1 VSSTRSHGYSYE
13 LNENVIHGVSC
24 SGDGEQNK
32 NTVLKQARDSVTVDL
47 SQSSRSGETTATT
60 SDLSVGLDGSF
71 VLPGSR
77 VEELKKEF
85 GIDTDELLR
94 ALITPASALAR
105 PPISSFHV
113 GAAGIGGSGALYVG
127 CNLEFAKLPLYNS
140 VHAEQFLLVNALHHG
155 ETTIEKLAISAAP
168 CGHCRQFFSEL
179 ACADSI
185 KFLFFG
191 GSYSLGQLLPMRFK
205 PTDLLESKE
214 TPLLLQPQH
223 HKLAFSEESKRQIR
237 EWEDAGEIKLV
248 KAALEALKECE
259 KSYSPY
265 SRCPAG
271 AAILTSDG
279 GVYAGGYIE
288 SAAYNPSMLPLQ
300 SAIID
305 AVIDGMPCYS
315 EMKAAILVEM
325 DGGAVQHRNT
335 MEINVSQI
343 APQANFYCLHVEKCL
358 E

>member
-1 VSSTRSHGYSYE
+1 MSTGMGVKRS
-13 LNENVIHGVSC
+13 LL
-24 SGDGEQNK
+24 DP
-32 NTVLKQARDSVTVDL
+32 VTIDL
-47 SQSSRSGETTATT
+47 SQPVPSSSTSSRSDAIHSSVSENNDM
-60 SDLSVGLDGSF
+60 DLRIGLEGKF
-71 VLPGSR
+71 VLPASR
-77 VEELKKEF
+77 VEELKDEF
-85 GIDTDELLR
+85 GVTTDELLR

-113 GAAGIGGSGALYVG
+113 GAVGIAGSGALYVG

-155 ETTIEKLAISAAP
+155 ETEIKKLAISAAP

-205 PTDLLESKE
+205 PSDLLDNGES
-214 TPLLLQPQH
+214 PLLLQPQNH
-223 HKLAFSEESKRQIR
+223 NMTFSKESRDQILA
-237 EWEDAGEIKLV
+237 WERSGDTLLV
-248 KAALEALKECE
+248 EAAYEALKECNT
-259 KSYSPY
+259 SYSPY
-265 SRCPAG
+265 SGCPAG
-271 AAILTSDG
+271 ASILTAEG

-305 AVIDGMPCYS
+305 AVIDGMPCYN
-315 EMKAAILVEM
+315 EMKAAILVET
-325 DGGAVQHRNT
+325 DGGAVQHRKT
-335 MEINVSQI
+335 MEVNVGQI
-343 APQANFYCLHVEKCL
+343 APQARFYCLSVEQ

>member
-1 VSSTRSHGYSYE
+1 MNSCRHYSHGVY
-13 LNENVIHGVSC
+13 HGVLC
-24 SGDGEQNK
+24 SGDGQSSK
-32 NTVLKQARDSVTVDL
+32 SAVLKQTRDSVTVDL
-47 SQSSRSGETTATT
+47 SHSSRSTEADATT
-60 SDLSVGLDGSF
+60 SGIRDLSIGLDGSF
-71 VLPGSR
+71 VLPAAR
-77 VEELKKEF
+77 VEELKEEF
-85 GIDTDELLR
+85 GINTDDLLR

-155 ETTIEKLAISAAP
+155 ETAIEKLAISAAP

-205 PTDLLESKE
+205 PTDLLDSKE
-214 TPLLLQPQH
+214 TPLLLQAQH
-223 HKLAFSEESKRQIR
+223 HQVSFTEESKRQIQA
-237 EWEDAGEIKLV
+237 WEDAGETKLV
-248 KAALEALKECE
+248 EAAFEALKECE
-259 KSYSPY
+259 NAYSPY
-265 SRCPAG
+265 SGCPAG

-315 EMKAAILVEM
+315 EMKAAILVEV
-325 DGGAVQHRNT
+325 DGGGVQHRNT

-343 APQANFYCLHVEKCL
+343 APQASFYCLHVEKRT

>member
-1 VSSTRSHGYSYE
+1 M
-13 LNENVIHGVSC
+13 
-24 SGDGEQNK
+24 
-32 NTVLKQARDSVTVDL
+32 
-47 SQSSRSGETTATT
+47 
-60 SDLSVGLDGSF
+60 
-71 VLPGSR
+71 LPASR
-77 VEELKKEF
+77 VEELKEEF
-85 GIDTDELLR
+85 DISTDDLLR

-155 ETTIEKLAISAAP
+155 ETALKKLAISAAP

-205 PTDLLESKE
+205 PIDLLDSKE

-223 HKLAFSEESKRQIR
+223 HKVAFSQDSKQQIR
-237 EWEDAGEIKLV
+237 AWEDAGEKQLV
-248 KAALEALKECE
+248 EAAYEALKECE

-315 EMKAAILVEM
+315 EMKGAILVEV
-325 DGGAVQHRNT
+325 DGGPVQHRKT
-335 MEINVSQI
+335 MEVNVSQI
-343 APQANFYCLHVEKCL
+343 APQAKFYCLHVEKTV
-358 E
+358 

>member
-1 VSSTRSHGYSYE
+1 M
-13 LNENVIHGVSC
+13 
-24 SGDGEQNK
+24 
-32 NTVLKQARDSVTVDL
+32 
-47 SQSSRSGETTATT
+47 
-60 SDLSVGLDGSF
+60 
-71 VLPGSR
+71 LPASR
-77 VEELKKEF
+77 VEELKEEF
-85 GIDTDELLR
+85 NVSTDDLLR

-155 ETTIEKLAISAAP
+155 ETALKKLAISAAP

-205 PTDLLESKE
+205 PTDLLDSKE
-214 TPLLLQPQH
+214 APLLLQPQH
-223 HKLAFSEESKRQIR
+223 HKVAFSQESKQQIR
-237 EWEDAGEIKLV
+237 AWEDTGETQLV
-248 KAALEALKECE
+248 EAAYEALKECE

-265 SRCPAG
+265 SKCPAG
-271 AAILTSDG
+271 AAILTTDG

-315 EMKAAILVEM
+315 EMKGAILVEV
-325 DGGAVQHRNT
+325 DGGPVQHRKT
-335 MEINVSQI
+335 MEVNVSQI
-343 APQANFYCLHVEKCL
+343 APQAKFYCLHVEKTA

>member
-1 VSSTRSHGYSYE
+1 MVW
-13 LNENVIHGVSC
+13 C
-24 SGDGEQNK
+24 SGDGEQGK
-32 NTVLKQARDSVTVDL
+32 GRVLKQSLRDSVTVDL
-47 SQSSRSGETTATT
+47 SQSVQSSRSIHVSGST
-60 SDLSVGLDGSF
+60 SEECDINIGLEGSF
-71 VLPGSR
+71 VLPASR

-85 GIDTDELLR
+85 GVNTDDLLR
-94 ALITPASALAR
+94 ALITPASELAR

-155 ETTIEKLAISAAP
+155 ETEIKKLAISAAP

-205 PTDLLESKE
+205 PGDLLDITE
-214 TPLLLQPQH
+214 TPLLLQPQC
-223 HKLAFSEESKRQIR
+223 HKVAFSEESKRQIQQ
-237 EWEDAGEIKLV
+237 WEHNGEMQLV
-248 KAALEALKECE
+248 EAAYEALKEC
-259 KSYSPY
+259 KNAYSPY
-265 SRCPAG
+265 SGCPAG
-271 AAILTSDG
+271 AAILTTEG

-315 EMKAAILVEM
+315 EMKAAILVEVE
-325 DGGAVQHRNT
+325 GGPVQHRKT
-335 MEINVSQI
+335 MEVNVAQI
-343 APQANFYCLHVEKCL
+343 APQAQFHCLSVKKVME
-358 E
+358 